1 MAQSGTLRSR
11 GKPLFGE
18 AVAPCPEKT
27 PDLAAELNRRLR
39 EKYRN
44 YERAALRLELRGD
57 YDSAQV
63 LRRAAGRAR
72 LLRNR
77 PANDRGMG

>member
-1 MAQSGTLRSR
+1 MARSVTLRSR

-18 AVAPCPEKT
+18 GVAPGPKGT
-27 PDLAAELNRRLR
+27 ASLADELNRRLK

-63 LRRAAGRAR
+63 LRRAASRAR

-77 PANDRGMG
+77 PANDES